1 MKLKLLRGTMNA
13 EDPTTKPTPRPPYLP
28 IDLPTHNIQT
38 SQPYPDGS
46 FVMRLHVHVPPGLLK
61 KVSQILGANGEP
73 VNALQG
79 AVVGIPT
86 VQLVLRTDKLEESA
100 IAQVL
105 AKNESEL
112 QGLIDSMTNPTL
124 PLPQEPVNGSG
135 Q

>member
-1 MKLKLLRGTMNA
+1 
-13 EDPTTKPTPRPPYLP
+13 
-28 IDLPTHNIQT
+28 
-38 SQPYPDGS
+38 
-46 FVMRLHVHVPPGLLK
+46 MRLHVHVPPGLLK

-86 VQLVLRTDKLEESA
+86 VQLVLRTDKLEEAA
-100 IAQVL
+100 ITQVL

-112 QGLIDSMTNPTL
+112 QALIDSMTNPTL